1 MNTKLTLRLDKDI
14 IEQIKIYALT
24 NQKSLSALTEDL
36 YKKVLYDNKE
46 NISDI
51 QTPIAKKYKGV
62 LGKSE
67 IDFNSM
73 KLKYLKAKHLK

>member
-46 NISDI
+46 NLSDI

>member
-14 IEQIKIYALT
+14 IDQIKIYALT

-36 YKKVLYDNKE
+36 YKKVLYGTKE

-51 QTPIAKKYKGV
+51 QTPIAKKYKGI

-67 IDFNSM
+67 IDFNSI
-73 KLKYLKAKHLK
+73 KLNHLKAKHLK

>member
-73 KLKYLKAKHLK
+73 KLNYLKAKHLK